1 MAIGGAVGWLQEHE
15 LTKVQKWKAPEKDP
29 EEGDDEHR
37 QKGPEDRPL
46 FTPGAAV
53 ATTIRGSHPLTL
65 GIQSPPAVLV
75 EGTTVLLP
83 TGEPRQDVVLAVEDD
98 PVIAGFAWPEAEERL
113 AGALLVGTE
122 RLGAGSLV
130 LFAQDPSFRLFWR
143 ATTPLLLNALLYG
156 PSVGLG
162 GRG

>member
-1 MAIGGAVGWLQEHE
+1 
-15 LTKVQKWKAPEKDP
+15 
-29 EEGDDEHR
+29 
-37 QKGPEDRPL
+37 
-46 FTPGAAV
+46 
-53 ATTIRGSHPLTL
+53 
-65 GIQSPPAVLV
+65 
-75 EGTTVLLP
+75 
-83 TGEPRQDVVLAVEDD
+83 
-98 PVIAGFAWPEAEERL
+98 VIAGFAWPEAEER
-113 AGALLVGTE
+113 LLVGTE

>member
-1 MAIGGAVGWLQEHE
+1 M
-15 LTKVQKWKAPEKDP
+15 
-29 EEGDDEHR
+29 
-37 QKGPEDRPL
+37 
-46 FTPGAAV
+46 
-53 ATTIRGSHPLTL
+53 
-65 GIQSPPAVLV
+65 
-75 EGTTVLLP
+75 
-83 TGEPRQDVVLAVEDD
+83 
-98 PVIAGFAWPEAEERL
+98 IAGFAWPEAEERL